1 MVAAGVVPIA
11 HANDGG
17 GSIRLNG
24 EPVHFRS
31 PLEARA
37 ADELT
42 RDLTGGSAGAPAGRF
57 TGENIDTPTRVR
69 DTRSEAG
76 Q

>member
-1 MVAAGVVPIA
+1 VYDGVGIPACIA
-11 HANDGG
+11 SA
-17 GSIRLNG
+17 R
-24 EPVHFRS
+24 
-31 PLEARA
+31 RA